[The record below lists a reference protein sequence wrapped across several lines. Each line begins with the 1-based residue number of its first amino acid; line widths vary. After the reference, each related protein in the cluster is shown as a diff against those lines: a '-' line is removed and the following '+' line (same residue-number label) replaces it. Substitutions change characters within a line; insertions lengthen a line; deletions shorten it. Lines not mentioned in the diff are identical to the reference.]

1 MPRALRV
8 GLAAAGYFLL
18 YLFLS
23 ILSIIVVVAMYGQQ
37 PSGSVPATA
46 GLTCALLVTFLLWRL
61 RHRHRRQKPD
71 EGTLPSEPGSTS
83 PPGACIMRTT
93 EDTSGDRRGPPQT
106 QRGRRA
112 RH

>member
-1 MPRALRV
+1 MPRAVRV

-46 GLTCALLVTFLLWRL
+46 GLTCALLVTFLVWRL
-61 RHRHRRQKPD
+61 RHRRHRHKPALD
-71 EGTLPSEPGSTS
+71 TPPSKPGSTS
-83 PPGACIMRTT
+83 PPT
-93 EDTSGDRRGPPQT
+93 EH
-106 QRGRRA
+106 A
-112 RH
+112 